1 MFFENEVTRTLTLFE
16 FLLVALIGLAPA
28 AISIWIEPVF
38 ARSRVAEDEKGSPAH
53 ADRQPPDAAGRAG
66 VFSGDTAAPFFRVRE
81 PRIVRQLPATFD
93 RNKPLGLFVVNPA
106 AEDLKPKAKRK
117 QSSHLLSALATGR
130 STETEINRIS
140 KHGSGRRPSQFD
152 RKTETTRRA
161 LQPQQG
167 LAASLP
173 TTNVETRKAN

>member
-28 AISIWIEPVF
+28 AISIWIKPVF
-38 ARSRVAEDEKGSPAH
+38 ARSRVAEDEKGSSAH

-106 AEDLKPKAKRK
+106 AEDFKAQSEKEAK
-117 QSSHLLSALATGR
+117 QSPAKCTRYRAFNRDRDQSDLQARFG
-130 STETEINRIS
+130 STTFPV
-140 KHGSGRRPSQFD
+140 RPQD
-152 RKTETTRRA
+152 
-161 LQPQQG
+161 
-167 LAASLP
+167 
-173 TTNVETRKAN
+173 